1 MAGLTNKQQA
11 FVNEYY
17 VYLLKDPRDM
27 SIFYIGKGKGKRMF
41 THVANARKGK
51 IDNVKKYQKIIEIH
65 NDGFD
70 VVVEINREG
79 LSERNAYKLEKELI
93 SKFKGMGITN
103 IVGGTVTNSELVYQG
118 ALDLLKRLKSFD
130 RWVSD
135 IDEFTINFV
144 MKEYGSLY
152 KFWDKFRNTLLE
164 LVKSN
169 ANA

>member
-1 MAGLTNKQQA
+1 MAGLTPKQQA
-11 FVNEYY
+11 FVDEYY

-41 THVANARKGK
+41 AHVANAKKGK
-51 IDNVKKYQKIIEIH
+51 IDNVKKYQRIIEIH
-65 NDGFD
+65 SAGFD
-70 VVVEINREG
+70 VIAEKKYEG
-79 LSERNAYKLEKELI
+79 ISEREAYKKEKELI
-93 SKFKGMGITN
+93 SEFKNMGITN
-103 IVGGTVTNSELVYQG
+103 IVGGTVTNEELAYQG

-144 MKEYGSLY
+144 MKRYGSLY
-152 KFWDKFRNTLLE
+152 KFWDEFRKTITE
-164 LVKSN
+164 LVETN